1 MTLKIQGLTKMQSAF
16 VGHYIISENAT
27 DAARKAGYAPANAH
41 REGWKVLTKPQV
53 AAAIQAERDRLRAE
67 HRITADRVIEEV
79 TKIALAEI
87 GTNGVKGS
95 DKVAALTLLMRKFGQ
110 LVDKTEITGKD
121 GAPIATI
128 TADATPEQAAEA
140 YKNLLQ

>member
-1 MTLKIQGLTKMQSAF
+1 MQSAF
-16 VGHYIISENAT
+16 VGHFLISENAA
-27 DAARKAGYAPANAH
+27 DAARKAGYAIANAH
-41 REGWKVLTKPQV
+41 KAGWRILNKPQV
-53 AAAIQAERDRLRAE
+53 VAAIQAEREKLRAE

-87 GTNGVKGS
+87 GTNGVKGPE
-95 DKVAALTLLMRKFGQ
+95 KMAALTLLMRKFGQ
-110 LVDKTEITGKD
+110 LVDRQEITGKD

-140 YKNLLQ
+140 YKKLLQ